1 MQETMATEP
10 GRVKRRVRRYQAG
23 TGVAVAVKTDTIVL

>member
-1 MQETMATEP
+1 MRETMAIEP
-10 GRVKRRVRRYQAG
+10 GRVKWRVGYQPG